1 MNCEE
6 IMRNLL
12 LNQNGLYRIKWPLA
26 ILVSVIAINVL
37 LNSKTKI
44 ESWYIYVIALIVSFI
59 VILLC
64 NIFANASVSSSE
76 LANLV
81 RKCTNCNLDQ
91 TGKME
96 NFENMEEEQVSDEIN
111 SMEENKNTMQLDM
124 EDNQEERRIAT
135 EEMPQELNNDA
146 IIPTNEEE
154 MMESFQ
160 NQTIDD
166 RMFHGTNSP
175 IGDSYPSK
183 QMSYAPLTPVQQHK
197 QDSSKCLL
205 GRDGC
210 MPLCSGYTQNPCNI
224 VSPVPGPTWQVQSAA
239 TVQNRLMNRQY
250 VPSKCPIGPQVLRRA
265 PDCKNVG
272 FNDSRGPQQVT
283 CQAVQHPPV
292 YNVQ

>member
-1 MNCEE
+1 MNFINCEE

-37 LNSKTKI
+37 LNSNAKI

-64 NIFANASVSSSE
+64 NIFASASVSSSE
-76 LANLV
+76 LAGLV
-81 RKCTNCNLDQ
+81 RKCTQCNM
-91 TGKME
+91 TNGVEK
-96 NFENMEEEQVSDEIN
+96 FTNMEEGEQDDPN
-111 SMEENKNTMQLDM
+111 MEMDM
-124 EDNQEERRIAT
+124 EANDMESEEEKRIET
-135 EEMPQELNNDA
+135 EELPQELNNDA
-146 IIPTNEEE
+146 ILNEDEGE

-160 NQTIDD
+160 NQMIDD

-183 QMSYAPLTPVQQHK
+183 QMSFAPLTPQQQHK

-210 MPLCSGYTQNPCNI
+210 MPLCSGYTTNRCNI
-224 VSPVPGPTWQVQSAA
+224 VSPVPGPTWQVQTAA

-265 PDCKNVG
+265 PDCKNIG
-272 FNDSRGPQQVT
+272 FNDSRAPQQVT
-283 CQAVQHPPV
+283 CQAAQEPPV